1 MAFNM
6 TAFVGG
12 AASGVIDRIDDIER
26 KSEKAKDKAYT
37 KSEETRLYNRGQRD
51 KKQAITNA
59 LASQLA
65 VFFPPEYVKDI
76 MSNGNAA
83 AQYALSQGEYYDKNN
98 MDPALNYR
106 LSGGA
111 SVVKPKKPKDT
122 FENGQSP
129 GAMGG
134 SLSGASVTSVGEVS
148 ESATAPVGLGG
159 DTFRNRFTPRKQSK
173 AYNTLAAMQVGLLN
187 ERVAAGTDP
196 DLLADI
202 DRREGLFLEQAKKV
216 AEAERKSDGVTTE
229 FFNPTQRADLIKA
242 ARTNAR
248 NLLEI
253 QLDLAGQITSDL
265 KGSNKASIADVR
277 MLSKLMDRNNNIYKE
292 DILAGEIASTARTT
306 ISDLNS
312 FAQKK
317 APVLKYGYQSQ
328 AELNAAVRSGSIKD
342 GDIFAVKVVVNVPA
356 VEFSPATESS
366 PAIQAANGYSIDS
379 FIGGTYIGD
388 DYKAALGRSD
398 VFDEETGEKKF
409 NAPNGFLFLPY
420 AFDTSKIFKPFPQ
433 LTDEEIE
440 EEKNPATGVKTRRQV
455 GSN

>member
-1 MAFNM
+1 M

-122 FENGQSP
+122 FKNGQSP

-148 ESATAPVGLGG
+148 ESATAPEGLGG

-202 DRREGLFLEQAKKV
+202 MFV
-216 AEAERKSDGVTTE
+216 
-229 FFNPTQRADLIKA
+229 
-242 ARTNAR
+242 
-248 NLLEI
+248 
-253 QLDLAGQITSDL
+253 
-265 KGSNKASIADVR
+265 
-277 MLSKLMDRNNNIYKE
+277 
-292 DILAGEIASTARTT
+292 
-306 ISDLNS
+306 NS
-312 FAQKK
+312 PPMK
-317 APVLKYGYQSQ
+317 
-328 AELNAAVRSGSIKD
+328 
-342 GDIFAVKVVVNVPA
+342 
-356 VEFSPATESS
+356 
-366 PAIQAANGYSIDS
+366 
-379 FIGGTYIGD
+379 
-388 DYKAALGRSD
+388 
-398 VFDEETGEKKF
+398 
-409 NAPNGFLFLPY
+409 
-420 AFDTSKIFKPFPQ
+420 
-433 LTDEEIE
+433 
-440 EEKNPATGVKTRRQV
+440 
-455 GSN
+455 